1 MSGRLLIF
9 SCFFVSM
16 SMAQSPVQHRFY
28 AENNG
33 KSSVG
38 FSSGI
43 NMTTADFSNKFIK
56 NLLLD
61 KELDRGVLS
70 REIDR
75 LDESKNRI
83 GIDYEIAL
91 KGSWNIKSTAH
102 NIIFSVSDGAHF
114 HGSFPMEAVDLMF
127 SGNKKFAG
135 DTVDV
140 SGLNVTGIRFQ
151 QMGAGWAYQPG
162 LNTSIY
168 GLVSIVN
175 GEQLIQAD
183 VNRAKLY
190 TSTLGDTLHL
200 NVVGG
205 YKQSDTGNVG
215 FARGNGLGLGLN
227 FGLQAP
233 FQAIGSTQWMLSMDV
248 FNLGFIQWNKKTIQF
263 DIDTVVTWTGVEIPD
278 LDHIDEQF
286 ADNQLADSLLEGV
299 NSAFKKTRLNQWLP
313 GSAVFDIM
321 QKKDHGFVLGLGTV
335 VRWKA
340 DFNPFGYVKAG
351 YAFSEHIGLQSQ
363 IGYGGYGHLQVGL
376 DASLRW
382 ESMHFNIYLRNIEA
396 MAVFGN
402 YAGGSAGLTFKYLFQ

>member
-1 MSGRLLIF
+1 M
-9 SCFFVSM
+9 
-16 SMAQSPVQHRFY
+16 P
-28 AENNG
+28 
-33 KSSVG
+33 
-38 FSSGI
+38 
-43 NMTTADFSNKFIK
+43 
-56 NLLLD
+56 
-61 KELDRGVLS
+61 
-70 REIDR
+70 
-75 LDESKNRI
+75 
-83 GIDYEIAL
+83 
-91 KGSWNIKSTAH
+91 
-102 NIIFSVSDGAHF
+102 
-114 HGSFPMEAVDLMF
+114 
-127 SGNKKFAG
+127 
-135 DTVDV
+135 
-140 SGLNVTGIRFQ
+140 
-151 QMGAGWAYQPG
+151 
-162 LNTSIY
+162 
-168 GLVSIVN
+168 
-175 GEQLIQAD
+175 
-183 VNRAKLY
+183 
-190 TSTLGDTLHL
+190 
-200 NVVGG
+200 
-205 YKQSDTGNVG
+205 
-215 FARGNGLGLGLN
+215 
-227 FGLQAP
+227 
-233 FQAIGSTQWMLSMDV
+233 
-248 FNLGFIQWNKKTIQF
+248 NKKTIQF